1 MRGSIRA
8 LGRLAGGL
16 YLLLL
21 YLFVMGPLLFVIATS
36 FNPATSFPSRFEG
49 FTLSWYAA
57 ILERPEFLAATG
69 TSALVAALAAAL
81 AVLVAFLAAYAL
93 SRQGGAGGRGAMATL
108 LASPLLVPQVVVSLA
123 ILQLA
128 SSFGIGTG
136 FWGLVAAHAVYVM
149 PFALRLILTGF
160 ARFDFAVEEASRSL
174 GGGPLA
180 TWREVTLP
188 LLRPSLVAGFTF
200 CFILSFVNL
209 PLSLFLTG
217 PETATLPI
225 VMFAYI
231 ESRIDPMIAAVAS
244 LIVLA
249 AATATLLLDR
259 FLRVR
264 LVD

>member
-1 MRGSIRA
+1 MKTVGKLA
-8 LGRLAGGL
+8 GRL
-16 YLLLL
+16 YLVLL
-21 YLFVMGPLLFVIATS
+21 YLFVAGPLLFVIATS
-36 FNPATSFPSRFEG
+36 FNPATSFPARFEG
-49 FTLSWYAA
+49 LTLSWYAA
-57 ILERPEFLAATG
+57 ILNRPEFLTATG
-69 TSALVAALAAAL
+69 TSALVAALAAGV
-81 AVLVAFLAAYAL
+81 AVLVSFLAAYVL
-93 SRQGGAGGRGAMATL
+93 SRRGGGAALATL

-128 SSFGIGTG
+128 SAWGVGTG

-149 PFALRLILTGF
+149 PFALRLILTGL

-174 GGGPLA
+174 GADPLR
-180 TWREVTLP
+180 TWAEVTLP
-188 LLRPSLVAGFTF
+188 LLRPSIVAGFTF

-217 PETATLPI
+217 PDTATLPI

-249 AATATLLLDR
+249 AGIATILLDR
-259 FLRVR
+259 FLHVR

>member
-1 MRGSIRA
+1 MRA
-8 LGRLAGGL
+8 LGTFAGRL
-16 YLLLL
+16 YLALI
-21 YLFVMGPLLFVIATS
+21 YLFVAGPLLFVIATS
-36 FNPATSFPSRFEG
+36 FNPATSFPARFEG
-49 FTLSWYAA
+49 LTLSWYAA
-57 ILERPEFLAATG
+57 ILRRPEFLSAAG
-69 TSALVAALAAAL
+69 TSALVAALAAGT
-81 AVLVAFLAAYAL
+81 AVLVSFLAAYAL
-93 SRQGGAGGRGAMATL
+93 SRRGGGAGRGAMATL

-128 SSFGIGTG
+128 SAAGVGTG
-136 FWGLVAAHAVYVM
+136 FWGLAAAHAVYVM
-149 PFALRLILTGF
+149 PFALRLILTGL

-174 GGGPLA
+174 GANPLR
-180 TWREVTLP
+180 TWQEVTLP

-249 AATATLLLDR
+249 AGTATVMLDR
-259 FLRVR
+259 FLHVR

>member
-1 MRGSIRA
+1 MRA
-8 LGRLAGGL
+8 LGKFAGRL
-16 YLLLL
+16 YLALL
-21 YLFVMGPLLFVIATS
+21 YLFVAGPLLFVIATS
-36 FNPATSFPSRFEG
+36 FNPATSFPARFEG
-49 FTLSWYAA
+49 LTLSWYAA
-57 ILERPEFLAATG
+57 ILRRPEFLSATG
-69 TSALVAALAAAL
+69 TSTVVAALAAGI
-81 AVLVAFLAAYAL
+81 AVLVSFLAAYGL
-93 SRQGGAGGRGAMATL
+93 SRQGGGAAGRGAMATL
-108 LASPLLVPQVVVSLA
+108 LASPLLVPQVVTSLA

-128 SSFGIGTG
+128 SAWGVGTG

-149 PFALRLILTGF
+149 PFALRLILTGL

-174 GGGPLA
+174 GATPLR

-217 PETATLPI
+217 PDTATLPI

-249 AATATLLLDR
+249 AGTATVLLDR
-259 FLRVR
+259 FLNVR

>member
-1 MRGSIRA
+1 MRT
-8 LGRLAGGL
+8 LGRLAGGF
-16 YLLLL
+16 YLVLL
-21 YLFVMGPLLFVIATS
+21 YLFVAGPLLFVIATS
-36 FNPATSFPSRFEG
+36 FNPATSFPAQFEG
-49 FTLSWYAA
+49 LTLSWYAA
-57 ILERPEFLAATG
+57 ILKRPEFLTATW

-81 AVLVAFLAAYAL
+81 AVVVSFLAAYAL
-93 SRQGGAGGRGAMATL
+93 SRKGGPGGNGAMATL
-108 LASPLLVPQVVVSLA
+108 LASPLLVPQVVISLA

-128 SSFGIGTG
+128 SAWGVGTG

-149 PFALRLILTGF
+149 PFALRLILTGL

-174 GGGPLA
+174 GGSPLA

-188 LLRPSLVAGFTF
+188 LLRPSIVAGFTF

-217 PETATLPI
+217 PDTATLPI

-249 AATATLLLDR
+249 AGTATILLDR
-259 FLRVR
+259 FLHVR

>member
-1 MRGSIRA
+1 MKMFGK
-8 LGRLAGGL
+8 LAGGL
-16 YLLLL
+16 YLVLL
-21 YLFVMGPLLFVIATS
+21 YLFVAGPLLFVIATS
-36 FNPATSFPSRFEG
+36 FNPATSFPARFEG
-49 FTLSWYAA
+49 LTLSWYAA
-57 ILERPEFLAATG
+57 ILQRPEFLSAAG
-69 TSALVAALAAAL
+69 TSALVAALASAI

-93 SRQGGAGGRGAMATL
+93 SRRSGGAGGGGAMATL
-108 LASPLLVPQVVVSLA
+108 LASPLLVPQVVISLA

-128 SSFGIGTG
+128 SAWGVGTG

-149 PFALRLILTGF
+149 PFALRLILTGL

-174 GGGPLA
+174 GGGWLA

-217 PETATLPI
+217 PDTATLPI

-249 AATATLLLDR
+249 AGTATILLDR
-259 FLRVR
+259 FLHVR

>member
-1 MRGSIRA
+1 MRMLGSFA
-8 LGRLAGGL
+8 GRL
-16 YLLLL
+16 YLVLL
-21 YLFVMGPLLFVIATS
+21 YLFVAGPLLFVIATS
-36 FNPATSFPSRFEG
+36 FNPATSFPARFEG
-49 FTLSWYAA
+49 LTLSWYAA
-57 ILERPEFLAATG
+57 ILRRPEFLSATG
-69 TSALVAALAAAL
+69 TSALVAALAAAV

-93 SRQGGAGGRGAMATL
+93 GRRGGAGGAMATL
-108 LASPLLVPQVVVSLA
+108 LASPLLVPQVVISLA

-128 SSFGIGTG
+128 SAWGVGTG

-149 PFALRLILTGF
+149 PFALRLVLTGL

-174 GGGPLA
+174 GANPLR
-180 TWREVTLP
+180 TWAEVTLP

-217 PETATLPI
+217 PDTATLPI

-249 AATATLLLDR
+249 AGTATILLDR
-259 FLRVR
+259 FLHVR